1 MKKTLKYF
9 AWACVIAA
17 FAAPVALADDDKA
30 VNNDAAIARSL
41 DIFNTL
47 YKELNTFYVD
57 TIDAQKSIENAI
69 NAMLD
74 DIDPYTEYIPAKE
87 TDEFITISTGEYG
100 GIGSYLMERTVNGKK
115 GVYISGPYEGSP
127 AARAGLRSGDRII
140 MIDGDSTANWTSD
153 QVSKRLKGQANTHL
167 TVTVVRPYDEDSIKT
182 FSFNRETISVN
193 PVPYYGVTRDNIGYI
208 DLTSFNEKSAQ
219 QVRDALIELKKDP
232 RVKNIVLDLRS
243 NGGGIVEGAIQIV
256 GYFVPKGTQVLV
268 MRGRDKSSE
277 RTYKTTVDPI
287 DTDIPL
293 AVLIDGGSASASE
306 ITAGALQDLD
316 RAVIIGSRSFGK
328 GLVQS
333 TRQLPYDG
341 ILKVTIAKYYI
352 PSGRLIQEVDY
363 GNRNDDG
370 TYKKTTTDST
380 ARIFHTA
387 HGREVREGGGIMP
400 DIKVEPRE
408 LKRIVYNIMRDHW
421 DFDFATKYVAEH
433 GNEIAN
439 PAGVRA
445 AAGHPAQDRDC
456 RGLHERFH
464 PGPVRPPRADAQTR
478 PRPRPGPAPPRHHL
492 PHRSGDHGPPLLSAR
507 PSPERHQGRRL
518 PRRRQEDVRHRR
530 RIPAHPQHP
539 RQEREIQQEEKVTA
553 NWLNSLLKKRDTSC
567 VAPLFYKPV
576 ACNTGTAR
584 EGTRFYKKLFEL
596 FFFIE
601 ACLGNNE

>member
-1 MKKTLKYF
+1 MKKTLNYI
-9 AWACVIAA
+9 AWACLIVAL
-17 FAAPVALADDDKA
+17 AAPVALADDDKA
-30 VNNDAAIARSL
+30 VNDDAAVARSL

-57 TIDAQKSIENAI
+57 TINAQKTIENAI

-87 TDEFITISTGEYG
+87 TDEFLTISTGEYG
-100 GIGSYLMERTVNGKK
+100 GIGSYLMERTVDGKK

-140 MIDGDSTANWTSD
+140 MIDGDSTASWTSD

-167 TVTVVRPYDEDSIKT
+167 TVTVVRPYDEDSVKT

-208 DLTSFNEKSAQ
+208 ALTTFNDKSAQ
-219 QVRDALIELKKDP
+219 QVRDALVELKKDP

-256 GYFVPKGTQVLV
+256 GFFVPKGTQVLQ

-277 RTYKTTVDPI
+277 RTYKTTVDPV

-316 RAVIIGSRSFGK
+316 RAVIIGTRSFGK

-333 TRQLPYDG
+333 TRSLPYDG
-341 ILKVTIAKYYI
+341 MLKVTIAKYYI

-363 GNRNDDG
+363 GNRNADG
-370 TYKKTTTDST
+370 SYKKTTTDST

-387 HGREVREGGGIMP
+387 HGREVREGGGIDP
-400 DIKVEPRE
+400 DLKVEPRE
-408 LKRIVYNIMRDHW
+408 LTRIVYNIMRDHW
-421 DFDFATKYVAEH
+421 DFDFATKYVAQH
-433 GNEIAN
+433 GQEIAN
-439 PAGVRA
+439 PADFQVTDEIFNEFKAFINADKFEYDKVCEQQLA
-445 AAGHPAQDRDC
+445 ALRKTATTEGYMNDSTAAQFDRLEAMLKHD
-456 RGLHERFH
+456 L
-464 PGPVRPPRADAQTR
+464 
-478 PRPRPGPAPPRHHL
+478 
-492 PHRSGDHGPPLLSAR
+492 DHDLDL
-507 PSPERHQGRRL
+507 
-518 PRRRQEDVRHRR
+518 HRR
-530 RIPAHPQHP
+530 DIVYLLGQEIMERLYYQRGQVQHSIKDDEYLDKAKEMFDKP
-539 RQEREIQQEEKVTA
+539 GEFARL
-553 NWLNSLLKKRDTSC
+553 LNLK
-567 VAPLFYKPV
+567 AKP
-576 ACNTGTAR
+576 T
-584 EGTRFYKKLFEL
+584 KK
-596 FFFIE
+596 
-601 ACLGNNE
+601 AKSPTPKKK

>member
-1 MKKTLKYF
+1 MKKTLKYL
-9 AWACVIAA
+9 AWGCAA
-17 FAAPVALADDDKA
+17 LCLTAPAALADEEKA
-30 VNNDAAIARSL
+30 VNDDAAVARSL
-41 DIFNTL
+41 DIFNSL

-57 TIDAQKSIENAI
+57 TINAQKSIENAI

-87 TDEFITISTGEYG
+87 TDEFLTISTGEYG
-100 GIGSYLMERTVNGKK
+100 GIGSYLMERTIDGKK

-140 MIDGDSTANWTSD
+140 MIDGDSTSNWTSD

-167 TVTVVRPYDEDSIKT
+167 TVTVVRPWDQDSIKT

-208 DLTSFNEKSAQ
+208 DLTTFNEKSAQ
-219 QVRDALIELKKDP
+219 QVREALIELKKDP

-256 GYFVPKGTQVLV
+256 GCFVPKGTQVLQ

-287 DTDIPL
+287 DTEIPL

-316 RAVIIGSRSFGK
+316 RAVIIGTRSFGK

-333 TRQLPYDG
+333 TRALPYDG
-341 ILKVTIAKYYI
+341 MLKVTIAKYYI

-363 GNRNDDG
+363 GNRNADG
-370 TYKKTTTDST
+370 SFKKTTADST
-380 ARIFHTA
+380 ARMFHTA

-400 DIKVEPRE
+400 DLKVEPRE

-421 DFDFATKYVAEH
+421 DFDFATRYVA
-433 GNEIAN
+433 
-439 PAGVRA
+439 
-445 AAGHPAQDRDC
+445 Q
-456 RGLHERFH
+456 
-464 PGPVRPPRADAQTR
+464 
-478 PRPRPGPAPPRHHL
+478 HH
-492 PHRSGDHGPPLLSAR
+492 DDI
-507 PSPERHQGRRL
+507 PSPADFVVTDTIFNEFKAFISPEKFEYYKVCEQQLENLRKTAKAEGYMNDSTQAAFDQLETLLKHDLDHDLDLHRKDISYLIAQEIMDRL
-518 PRRRQEDVRHRR
+518 YYQRGQVQCSIRDDEFLDKAKEMFDKPGEYR
-530 RIPAHPQHP
+530 RI
-539 RQEREIQQEEKVTA
+539 
-553 NWLNSLLKKRDTSC
+553 LNLSDKKRKSG
-567 VAPLFYKPV
+567 KRS
-576 ACNTGTAR
+576 N
-584 EGTRFYKKLFEL
+584 
-596 FFFIE
+596 
-601 ACLGNNE
+601 

>member
-1 MKKTLKYF
+1 MKKTLKYL
-9 AWACVIAA
+9 AWGCVAMSL
-17 FAAPVALADDDKA
+17 AAPAALADTDKV
-30 VNNDAAIARSL
+30 VNDDAAVARSL

-57 TIDAQKSIENAI
+57 TIDAQKTIENAI

-74 DIDPYTEYIPAKE
+74 EIDPYTEYIPAKE
-87 TDEFITISTGEYG
+87 TDDFMTISTGEYG
-100 GIGSYLMERTVNGKK
+100 GIGSYLMERTVDGKK

-140 MIDGDSTANWTSD
+140 MIDGDSTAGWTSD
-153 QVSKRLKGQANTHL
+153 KVSSRLKGQANTHL

-182 FSFNRETISVN
+182 FSFNRETISVS

-208 DLTSFNEKSAQ
+208 CLTTFNEKSAM

-256 GYFVPKGTQVLV
+256 GCFVPKGTLVLQ

-277 RTYKTTVDPI
+277 RTYKTTVDPV
-287 DTDIPL
+287 DTSIPL

-316 RAVIIGSRSFGK
+316 RAVIIGARSFGK

-333 TRQLPYDG
+333 TRSLPYDG
-341 ILKVTIAKYYI
+341 MLKVTIAKYYI

-363 GNRNDDG
+363 GNRNEDG

-380 ARIFHTA
+380 ARIFYTA
-387 HGREVREGGGIMP
+387 HGREVREGGGISP

-433 GNEIAN
+433 RSEIPN
-439 PAGVRA
+439 PAEFQVTDDIFNEFKAFINPEKFEYDKVCEQQLATLRKTATAEGYMNDSTA
-445 AAGHPAQDRDC
+445 AQFDR
-456 RGLHERFH
+456 LE
-464 PGPVRPPRADAQTR
+464 A
-478 PRPRPGPAPPRHHL
+478 
-492 PHRSGDHGPPLLSAR
+492 
-507 PSPERHQGRRL
+507 
-518 PRRRQEDVRHRR
+518 
-530 RIPAHPQHP
+530 
-539 RQEREIQQEEKVTA
+539 
-553 NWLNSLLKKRDTSC
+553 LLKHDLEHDLDLHRNDISYLLGQEIMDRVYYQRGQIENSIKVDNYLDSAKKMFDNPGEYARMLNLK
-567 VAPLFYKPV
+567 AKP
-576 ACNTGTAR
+576 A
-584 EGTRFYKKLFEL
+584 KK
-596 FFFIE
+596 
-601 ACLGNNE
+601 AATKKKK

>member
-1 MKKTLKYF
+1 M
-9 AWACVIAA
+9 VAA
-17 FAAPVALADDDKA
+17 LAAPVALADDEKV
-30 VNNDAAIARSL
+30 VNDDAAVARSL

-57 TIDAQKSIENAI
+57 TIDAQKTIENAI
-69 NAMLD
+69 NAMLA

-100 GIGSYLMERTVNGKK
+100 GIGSYLMERTIDGKK

-140 MIDGDSTANWTSD
+140 MIDGDSTASWTSD
-153 QVSKRLKGQANTHL
+153 QVSKHLKGQANTHL
-167 TVTVVRPYDEDSIKT
+167 TVTVVRPYDEDSVKT

-208 DLTSFNEKSAQ
+208 ALTTFNEKSAQ
-219 QVRDALIELKKDP
+219 QVRDALVELKKDP

-256 GYFVPKGTQVLV
+256 GFFVPKGTQVLQ

-277 RTYKTTVDPI
+277 RTYKTTVDPV

-333 TRQLPYDG
+333 TRSLPYDG
-341 ILKVTIAKYYI
+341 MLKVTIAKYYI

-363 GNRNDDG
+363 GNRNADG
-370 TYKKTTTDST
+370 SYKKTTTDST
-380 ARIFHTA
+380 SRIFHTA
-387 HGREVREGGGIMP
+387 RGREVREGGGIDP
-400 DIKVEPRE
+400 DLKVEPRE

-421 DFDFATKYVAEH
+421 DFDFATKYVAQH
-433 GNEIAN
+433 GQEI
-439 PAGVRA
+439 
-445 AAGHPAQDRDC
+445 
-456 RGLHERFH
+456 
-464 PGPVRPPRADAQTR
+464 
-478 PRPRPGPAPPRHHL
+478 PAPADFEITDTIFNEFKAFINADKFEYDKVCEQQLAALRKTATAEGYMNDSTSAQFDRLEALLKHDL
-492 PHRSGDHGPPLLSAR
+492 DHDLDL
-507 PSPERHQGRRL
+507 
-518 PRRRQEDVRHRR
+518 HRR
-530 RIPAHPQHP
+530 DIAYLLGQEIMERLYYQRGQVQHSIKDDEYLDKAKEMFDKP
-539 RQEREIQQEEKVTA
+539 GEFARL
-553 NWLNSLLKKRDTSC
+553 LNLK
-567 VAPLFYKPV
+567 AKPS
-576 ACNTGTAR
+576 
-584 EGTRFYKKLFEL
+584 KKSTPKSKKKK
-596 FFFIE
+596 
-601 ACLGNNE
+601 

>member
-1 MKKTLKYF
+1 MKKTLKYL
-9 AWACVIAA
+9 AWGFVALCL
-17 FAAPVALADDDKA
+17 AAPAALADDEKA
-30 VNNDAAIARSL
+30 VNDDAAVARSL

-74 DIDPYTEYIPAKE
+74 DIDPYTEYISAKE
-87 TDEFITISTGEYG
+87 TDDFMTLSTGEYG
-100 GIGSYLMERTVNGKK
+100 GIGSYLMERTIDGKK

-127 AARAGLRSGDRII
+127 AARAGLRTGDRII
-140 MIDGDSTANWTSD
+140 MIDGDSTAGWSSD

-182 FSFNRETISVN
+182 FSFNRETISVT

-208 DLTSFNEKSAQ
+208 SLTTFNEKSAQ
-219 QVRDALIELKKDP
+219 QVREALIALKNDP

-256 GYFVPKGTQVLV
+256 GCFVPKGTQVLI

-277 RTYKTTVDPI
+277 RTYKTTVDPV
-287 DTDIPL
+287 DTEIPL

-333 TRQLPYDG
+333 TRSLPYDG

-380 ARIFHTA
+380 ARVFHTA
-387 HGREVREGGGIMP
+387 NGREVREGGGIMP

-408 LKRIVYNIMRDHW
+408 LKRIVYNIMRDQW
-421 DFDFATKYVAEH
+421 DFDFATRYVAQH
-433 GNEIAN
+433 KDI
-439 PAGVRA
+439 
-445 AAGHPAQDRDC
+445 
-456 RGLHERFH
+456 
-464 PGPVRPPRADAQTR
+464 
-478 PRPRPGPAPPRHHL
+478 PGPADFVVTDSIFNEFKAFINADKFQYDKVCEQQLATLRKTATAEGYMNDSTAAQFDRLEQMLKHDL
-492 PHRSGDHGPPLLSAR
+492 DHDLDL
-507 PSPERHQGRRL
+507 
-518 PRRRQEDVRHRR
+518 HRR
-530 RIPAHPQHP
+530 DISYLLAQEIMDRLYYQRGQAECSIKDDDYLDKAKEVFDKPGEYARILNIKSKPAKH
-539 RQEREIQQEEKVTA
+539 
-553 NWLNSLLKKRDTSC
+553 SKK
-567 VAPLFYKPV
+567 A
-576 ACNTGTAR
+576 
-584 EGTRFYKKLFEL
+584 KKSK
-596 FFFIE
+596 
-601 ACLGNNE
+601 

>member
-1 MKKTLKYF
+1 MKKTLKYL
-9 AWACVIAA
+9 AWSCVVLCL
-17 FAAPVALADDDKA
+17 AAPAALADDEKK
-30 VNNDAAIARSL
+30 VNDDAAVARSL

-69 NAMLD
+69 NAMLE

-87 TDEFITISTGEYG
+87 TDEFMTISTGEYG
-100 GIGSYLMERTVNGKK
+100 GIGSYLMERTVDGKK

-140 MIDGDSTANWTSD
+140 MIDGDSTATWTSD

-167 TVTVVRPYDEDSIKT
+167 TVTVVRPYDEDSVKT

-208 DLTSFNEKSAQ
+208 DLTTFNEKSAQ

-256 GYFVPKGTQVLV
+256 GCFVPKGTQVLQ

-277 RTYKTTVDPI
+277 RTYKTTVDPV
-287 DTDIPL
+287 DTEIPL

-316 RAVIIGSRSFGK
+316 RAVIIGTRSFGK

-333 TRQLPYDG
+333 TRSLPYDG
-341 ILKVTIAKYYI
+341 MLKVTIAKYYI

-363 GNRNDDG
+363 GNRNADG
-370 TYKKTTTDST
+370 TFKKTTTDST
-380 ARIFHTA
+380 ARVFHTA
-387 HGREVREGGGIMP
+387 HGREVLEGGGIMP
-400 DIKVEPRE
+400 DLKVEPRE

-433 GNEIAN
+433 GHAIPNPEDFEITDEIFNEFKAFVDAEKFEYDKVCEQQLATLRKTATAEGYMN
-439 PAGVRA
+439 DSTS
-445 AAGHPAQDRDC
+445 AQFDRLEALLKHD
-456 RGLHERFH
+456 L
-464 PGPVRPPRADAQTR
+464 
-478 PRPRPGPAPPRHHL
+478 
-492 PHRSGDHGPPLLSAR
+492 DHDLDL
-507 PSPERHQGRRL
+507 
-518 PRRRQEDVRHRR
+518 HRR
-530 RIPAHPQHP
+530 DIAYLLAQEIMDRLYYQRGQVQNAIKDDEYLDKAKEMFDKAGEFRRI
-539 RQEREIQQEEKVTA
+539 
-553 NWLNSLLKKRDTSC
+553 LNLGTKKNKS
-567 VAPLFYKPV
+567 
-576 ACNTGTAR
+576 N
-584 EGTRFYKKLFEL
+584 KKSK
-596 FFFIE
+596 
-601 ACLGNNE
+601 

>member
-9 AWACVIAA
+9 AWACAA
-17 FAAPVALADDDKA
+17 LCLAAPAALADDDKA
-30 VNNDAAIARSL
+30 VNDDAAVARSL
-41 DIFNTL
+41 DIFNSL

-57 TIDAQKSIENAI
+57 TINAQKTIENAI

-87 TDEFITISTGEYG
+87 ADDFMTISTGEYG
-100 GIGSYLMERTVNGKK
+100 GIGSYIMERTVNGVK

-127 AARAGLRSGDRII
+127 AARAGIRTGDRII
-140 MIDGDSTANWTSD
+140 MIDNDSTTGWTSD
-153 QVSKRLKGQANTHL
+153 QVSKRLKGQANTRL
-167 TVTVVRPYDEDSIKT
+167 TVQVVRPWEEDSVKT
-182 FSFNRETISVN
+182 FNLTRETISVN

-208 DLTSFNEKSAQ
+208 GLSTFNEKSAQ

-256 GYFVPKGTQVLV
+256 GCFVPKGTQVLV

-277 RTYKTTVDPI
+277 RTYKTTTDPVD
-287 DTDIPL
+287 TSIPL

-316 RAVIIGSRSFGK
+316 RAVIIGNRSFGK

-333 TRQLPYDG
+333 TRSLPYDG
-341 ILKVTIAKYYI
+341 MLKVTIAKYYI

-363 GNRNDDG
+363 GNRNEDG

-380 ARIFHTA
+380 ARVFYTA

-408 LKRIVYNIMRDHW
+408 MKRIVYNIMRDQW

-433 GNEIAN
+433 GKDIPN
-439 PAGVRA
+439 PADFEVTDEMFNEFKSFINADKFEYDKVCEQQLATLRKTATAEGYMNDSTA
-445 AAGHPAQDRDC
+445 AQFDRLEAMLKHD
-456 RGLHERFH
+456 L
-464 PGPVRPPRADAQTR
+464 
-478 PRPRPGPAPPRHHL
+478 
-492 PHRSGDHGPPLLSAR
+492 DHDLDL
-507 PSPERHQGRRL
+507 
-518 PRRRQEDVRHRR
+518 HRR
-530 RIPAHPQHP
+530 DIAYLIGQEIMDRLYYQRGQVENSIKDDEYIDAARDMFAKPGEYTRILNLTAKPA
-539 RQEREIQQEEKVTA
+539 
-553 NWLNSLLKKRDTSC
+553 KKAAS
-567 VAPLFYKPV
+567 
-576 ACNTGTAR
+576 
-584 EGTRFYKKLFEL
+584 KKKKK
-596 FFFIE
+596 
-601 ACLGNNE
+601 

>member
-1 MKKTLKYF
+1 MKKTLKYL
-9 AWACVIAA
+9 AWTLIVSALAV
-17 FAAPVALADDDKA
+17 PVALADDDKT
-30 VNNDAAIARSL
+30 VNDDAAVARHL

-57 TIDAQKSIENAI
+57 TIDAQKAIENAI
-69 NAMLD
+69 NAMLG

-87 TDEFITISTGEYG
+87 TDEFMTISTGEYG
-100 GIGSYLMERTVNGKK
+100 GIGSYLLERTVDGKK

-140 MIDGDSTANWTSD
+140 MIDGDSTAGWTSD

-193 PVPYYGVTRDNIGYI
+193 PVAYYGVTRDNIGYI
-208 DLTSFNEKSAQ
+208 CLTTFNEKSAQ

-256 GYFVPKGTQVLV
+256 GCFVPKGTQVLQ

-277 RTYKTTVDPI
+277 RTYKTTVEPV
-287 DTDIPL
+287 DTEIPL

-333 TRQLPYDG
+333 TRSLPYDG
-341 ILKVTIAKYYI
+341 MLKVTIAKYYI

-363 GNRNDDG
+363 GNRNADG
-370 TYKKTTTDST
+370 SYKKTTTDST
-380 ARIFHTA
+380 ARVFHTA

-400 DIKVEPRE
+400 DIKHEPRE

-421 DFDFATKYVAEH
+421 DFDFATRYVAQHQGE
-433 GNEIAN
+433 
-439 PAGVRA
+439 V
-445 AAGHPAQDRDC
+445 
-456 RGLHERFH
+456 
-464 PGPVRPPRADAQTR
+464 
-478 PRPRPGPAPPRHHL
+478 
-492 PHRSGDHGPPLLSAR
+492 
-507 PSPERHQGRRL
+507 PSPADFQVTDSIFNEFKAFINPDKFEYDKVCEQQLANLRKTATAEGYMNDSIQAQFDRL
-518 PRRRQEDVRHRR
+518 EAMLKHDLDHDLDIHRR
-530 RIPAHPQHP
+530 DISYLLGQEIMDRLYYQRGQVEHSIKDDDVIDLAKQMFDKPGEYERI
-539 RQEREIQQEEKVTA
+539 
-553 NWLNSLLKKRDTSC
+553 LNLTGKKAKT
-567 VAPLFYKPV
+567 
-576 ACNTGTAR
+576 T
-584 EGTRFYKKLFEL
+584 KKSSSKKKK
-596 FFFIE
+596 
-601 ACLGNNE
+601 

>member
-1 MKKTLKYF
+1 MKKTLKYL
-9 AWACVIAA
+9 AWGCVALCM
-17 FAAPVALADDDKA
+17 AAPAALADDDKS
-30 VNNDAAIARSL
+30 VNDDAAVARSL

-57 TIDAQKSIENAI
+57 TINAQKSIENAI

-74 DIDPYTEYIPAKE
+74 DIDPYTEYIPAVE
-87 TDEFITISTGEYG
+87 TDEFMTLSTGEYG

-127 AARAGLRSGDRII
+127 AARAGLRTGDRII
-140 MIDGDSTANWTSD
+140 MIDGDSTDTWTSD

-167 TVTVVRPYDEDSIKT
+167 TVTVVRPYDEDSVKT

-193 PVPYYGVTRDNIGYI
+193 PVPYYGVTRGNIGYI
-208 DLTSFNEKSAQ
+208 DLTTFNEKSAQ
-219 QVRDALIELKKDP
+219 QVRDALIALKNDP
-232 RVKNIVLDLRS
+232 RVENIVLDLRS
-243 NGGGIVEGAIQIV
+243 NGGGIVEAAIQIV
-256 GYFVPKGTQVLV
+256 GFFVPKGTQVLV

-333 TRQLPYDG
+333 TRNLPYDG

-352 PSGRLIQEVDY
+352 PSGRLIQELDY
-363 GNRNDDG
+363 GNRNEDG

-380 ARIFHTA
+380 ARVFHTA
-387 HGREVREGGGIMP
+387 HGREVSEGGGIMP

-421 DFDFATKYVAEH
+421 DFDFATRYVAQH
-433 GNEIAN
+433 RDEI
-439 PAGVRA
+439 
-445 AAGHPAQDRDC
+445 
-456 RGLHERFH
+456 
-464 PGPVRPPRADAQTR
+464 
-478 PRPRPGPAPPRHHL
+478 
-492 PHRSGDHGPPLLSAR
+492 
-507 PSPERHQGRRL
+507 PSPAEFEVTDTIFNEFKAFINPDKFEYDKVCEQQLATLRKTATSEGYMNDSTAAQFDILEALLKHDL
-518 PRRRQEDVRHRR
+518 DHDLDLHRR
-530 RIPAHPQHP
+530 DIAYLISQEIMDRMYYTRGQVENSIKDDDFLDAAQQMFNKPGEYTRILNIKAKPA
-539 RQEREIQQEEKVTA
+539 KKNTTA
-553 NWLNSLLKKRDTSC
+553 PKK
-567 VAPLFYKPV
+567 
-576 ACNTGTAR
+576 
-584 EGTRFYKKLFEL
+584 KKK
-596 FFFIE
+596 
-601 ACLGNNE
+601 GKQ

>member
-1 MKKTLKYF
+1 MKKTIKYL
-9 AWACVIAA
+9 AWAILVAA
-17 FAAPVALADDDKA
+17 LAAPAALADDDKK
-30 VNNDAAIARSL
+30 VNDDAAVARSL

-57 TIDAQKSIENAI
+57 TIDAQKAIENAI

-87 TDEFITISTGEYG
+87 TDEFMTLSTGEYG
-100 GIGSYLMERTVNGKK
+100 GIGSYLMGRTIDGKK

-140 MIDGDSTANWTSD
+140 MIDGDSTVDWASD
-153 QVSKRLKGQANTHL
+153 KVSKHLKGQANTHL

-208 DLTSFNEKSAQ
+208 DLTTFNDKSAQ
-219 QVRDALIELKKDP
+219 QVKEALIELKKDP
-232 RVKNIVLDLRS
+232 RVKNIILDLRS

-287 DTDIPL
+287 DTEIPL
-293 AVLIDGGSASASE
+293 AVLIDGASASASE

-316 RAVIIGSRSFGK
+316 RAVVIGTRSFGK

-333 TRQLPYDG
+333 TRALPYDG
-341 ILKVTIAKYYI
+341 MLKVTIAKYYI

-363 GNRNDDG
+363 GNRNEDG

-380 ARIFHTA
+380 ARVFHTA
-387 HGREVREGGGIMP
+387 HGREVLEGGGIMP
-400 DIKVEPRE
+400 DIKIEPRE

-439 PAGVRA
+439 PADFQVTDEIFNEFKAFINADKFEYDKVCEQQLATLRKTATAEGYMNDSTE
-445 AAGHPAQDRDC
+445 AQFDRLEAMLKHD
-456 RGLHERFH
+456 L
-464 PGPVRPPRADAQTR
+464 
-478 PRPRPGPAPPRHHL
+478 
-492 PHRSGDHGPPLLSAR
+492 DHDLDL
-507 PSPERHQGRRL
+507 
-518 PRRRQEDVRHRR
+518 HRR
-530 RIPAHPQHP
+530 DISYLIGQEIMDRLYYQRGQVENSIKDDEYIDKAKEMFDKPGEYNRI
-539 RQEREIQQEEKVTA
+539 
-553 NWLNSLLKKRDTSC
+553 LNLKNK
-567 VAPLFYKPV
+567 A
-576 ACNTGTAR
+576 A
-584 EGTRFYKKLFEL
+584 KK
-596 FFFIE
+596 
-601 ACLGNNE
+601 ASTTKKKK

>member
-1 MKKTLKYF
+1 MVSLSLTLPENYLMTAYLDYRMKKTLKYL
-9 AWACVIAA
+9 AWCIVVLSLVT
-17 FAAPVALADDDKA
+17 PVALADEDRA
-30 VNNDAAIARSL
+30 VNDDAAVARSL
-41 DIFNTL
+41 SIFNAL

-87 TDEFITISTGEYG
+87 TDDFMTISTGEYG
-100 GIGSYLMERTVNGKK
+100 GIGSYLMERTIDGVK

-140 MIDGDSTANWTSD
+140 MIDGDSTATWTSD

-193 PVPYYGVTRDNIGYI
+193 PVTYYGVTRDNIGYI
-208 DLTSFNEKSAQ
+208 ALSTYNEKSAQ
-219 QVRDALIELKKDP
+219 QVREALIELKKDP

-256 GYFVPKGTQVLV
+256 GCFVPKGTQVLQ

-277 RTYKTTVDPI
+277 RTYKTTVDPV
-287 DTDIPL
+287 DTEIPL
-293 AVLIDGGSASASE
+293 AVIIDGGSASASE

-316 RAVIIGSRSFGK
+316 RAVIIGTRSFGK

-333 TRQLPYDG
+333 TRSLPYDG
-341 ILKVTIAKYYI
+341 MLKVTIAKYYI

-363 GNRNDDG
+363 GNRNEDG
-370 TYKKTTTDST
+370 SYKKTTTDST
-380 ARIFHTA
+380 ARVFHTA

-408 LKRIVYNIMRDHW
+408 LKRIVYNIMRDRW

-433 GNEIAN
+433 GQEIPEPADFEVTDEIFNEFKAFIKPEKFEYDKVCEQQLAN
-439 PAGVRA
+439 LRKTATTEGYMNDSLQV
-445 AAGHPAQDRDC
+445 QFDRLEAMLKHD
-456 RGLHERFH
+456 L
-464 PGPVRPPRADAQTR
+464 
-478 PRPRPGPAPPRHHL
+478 
-492 PHRSGDHGPPLLSAR
+492 DHDLDL
-507 PSPERHQGRRL
+507 
-518 PRRRQEDVRHRR
+518 HRR
-530 RIPAHPQHP
+530 DIAYLIGQEIMDRVYYMRGQLQNSIKDDEYLDAAKKMFDKPGEYARILNIKSKPA
-539 RQEREIQQEEKVTA
+539 KK
-553 NWLNSLLKKRDTSC
+553 KKR
-567 VAPLFYKPV
+567 
-576 ACNTGTAR
+576 
-584 EGTRFYKKLFEL
+584 
-596 FFFIE
+596 
-601 ACLGNNE
+601 

>member
-1 MKKTLKYF
+1 MKKTLNYIT
-9 AWACVIAA
+9 WACMVAA
-17 FAAPVALADDDKA
+17 LAAPVALADDEKV
-30 VNNDAAIARSL
+30 VNDDAAVARSL

-57 TIDAQKSIENAI
+57 TIDAQKTIENAI
-69 NAMLD
+69 NAMLA

-100 GIGSYLMERTVNGKK
+100 GIGSYLMERTIDGKK

-140 MIDGDSTANWTSD
+140 MIDGDSTASWTSD
-153 QVSKRLKGQANTHL
+153 QVSKHLKGQANTHL
-167 TVTVVRPYDEDSIKT
+167 TVTVVRPYDEDSVKT

-208 DLTSFNEKSAQ
+208 ALTTFNEKSAQ
-219 QVRDALIELKKDP
+219 QVRDALVELKKDP

-256 GYFVPKGTQVLV
+256 GFFVPKGTQVLQ

-277 RTYKTTVDPI
+277 RTYKTTVDPV

-333 TRQLPYDG
+333 TRSLPYDG
-341 ILKVTIAKYYI
+341 MLKVTIAKYYI

-363 GNRNDDG
+363 GNRNADG
-370 TYKKTTTDST
+370 SFKKTTTDST
-380 ARIFHTA
+380 SRIFHTA
-387 HGREVREGGGIMP
+387 RGREVREGGGIDP
-400 DIKVEPRE
+400 DLKVEPRE

-421 DFDFATKYVAEH
+421 DFDFATKYVAQH
-433 GNEIAN
+433 GQEI
-439 PAGVRA
+439 
-445 AAGHPAQDRDC
+445 
-456 RGLHERFH
+456 
-464 PGPVRPPRADAQTR
+464 
-478 PRPRPGPAPPRHHL
+478 PAPADFEITDTIFNEFKAFINADKFEYDKVCEQQLAALRKTATAEGYMNDSTSAQFDRLEALLKHDL
-492 PHRSGDHGPPLLSAR
+492 DHDLDL
-507 PSPERHQGRRL
+507 
-518 PRRRQEDVRHRR
+518 HRR
-530 RIPAHPQHP
+530 DIAYLLGQEIMERLYYQRGQVQHSIKDDEYLDKAKEMFDKP
-539 RQEREIQQEEKVTA
+539 GEFARL
-553 NWLNSLLKKRDTSC
+553 LNLK
-567 VAPLFYKPV
+567 AKPS
-576 ACNTGTAR
+576 
-584 EGTRFYKKLFEL
+584 KKSTPKKKK
-596 FFFIE
+596 
-601 ACLGNNE
+601 